1 MRSLSKVSTQDEM
14 RLRFVIRGEKTA
26 NSNWAQGKGEE
37 AMNVF
42 RRQTLHNAA
51 RSEALLA
58 SEIAAP
64 MFLDDYHRGDR
75 FSTKIIIW
83 LRPKYDSTLPVR
95 ALLLEI
101 KNGWIMI

>member
-1 MRSLSKVSTQDEM
+1 MLHSLQSAQEM

-26 NSNWAQGKGEE
+26 NSNWAQGKREE

-58 SEIAAP
+58 SQIQNTDCLKH
-64 MFLDDYHRGDR
+64 F
-75 FSTKIIIW
+75 KNIITGKQIQQ
-83 LRPKYDSTLPVR
+83 LIHNLMRSVS
-95 ALLLEI
+95 
-101 KNGWIMI
+101 G

>member
-1 MRSLSKVSTQDEM
+1 MRSLSKVFTQDEM

-26 NSNWAQGKGEE
+26 NSNWAQGEGEE

-58 SEIAAP
+58 LEIAAP
-64 MFLDDYHRGDR
+64 TF
-75 FSTKIIIW
+75 
-83 LRPKYDSTLPVR
+83 
-95 ALLLEI
+95 
-101 KNGWIMI
+101 

>member
-1 MRSLSKVSTQDEM
+1 MLHSTVCTQEM

-26 NSNWAQGKGEE
+26 NSNWAQGEGEE

-58 SEIAAP
+58 
-64 MFLDDYHRGDR
+64 
-75 FSTKIIIW
+75 
-83 LRPKYDSTLPVR
+83 
-95 ALLLEI
+95 LEI
-101 KNGWIMI
+101 TASTF

>member
-1 MRSLSKVSTQDEM
+1 MRSLSKVFTQDEM

-26 NSNWAQGKGEE
+26 NSNCGLRGKGEE

-58 SEIAAP
+58 LEIAAP
-64 MFLDDYHRGDR
+64 TFLNDYHRGDR

-83 LRPKYDSTLPVR
+83 
-95 ALLLEI
+95 
-101 KNGWIMI
+101 